1 MAEAGTDPDA
11 SNATFF
17 ADAAFSANPQP
28 TYREMRSGC
37 PVMRTDGP
45 AGVILTRY
53 EDVLF
58 ALRHPETFSSNMEA
72 VEIGNQRPLIP
83 LQLDPPEQTR
93 YRRLLD
99 PQFSSQ
105 KMRVLEPEVRRMV
118 NGLIDS
124 FIDNDECEFNEAFAI
139 PLPCTVF
146 LRLMGLPI
154 KDLDLLLELKDRIIR
169 PDTTDVA
176 EATRIRSETG
186 DRIYAYFEGAIDA
199 RRSERGSD
207 LVSYLLDADVDGDRL
222 QRTEILDICYLFL
235 LGGLDTVTASLG
247 CAVAY
252 LARNPEQRR
261 KLVADPSL
269 IASAVEELLRWET
282 PVMGIA
288 RVALQNVT
296 IGDTEIRAGERVT
309 LLIGS
314 ANTDEEEFADAEQ
327 VDVARMPNRH
337 LAFGGGPHRCLG
349 SHLARLELRVSLEEL
364 HRRIPDYAV
373 SPGEEPGYAVGIR
386 EVKYLPLVFGSRLP
400 AGEVR

>member
-1 MAEAGTDPDA
+1 
-11 SNATFF
+11 
-17 ADAAFSANPQP
+17 
-28 TYREMRSGC
+28 MRSGC

-53 EDVLF
+53 EDVLH
-58 ALRHPETFSSNMEA
+58 ALRHPETFSSNMDA

-83 LQLDPPEQTR
+83 LQFDPPEHTR
-93 YRRLLD
+93 YRKLLD

-105 KMRVLEPEVRRMV
+105 KMRVLEPEVRTLV
-118 NGLIDS
+118 NELIDS
-124 FIDNDECEFNEAFAI
+124 FIDDGKCEFNAAFAI

-154 KDLDLLLELKDRIIR
+154 EDLDLFLELKDKIIR
-169 PDTTDVA
+169 PGTTDV
-176 EATRIRSETG
+176 EAAAGIRSETG
-186 DRIYAYFEGAIDA
+186 DRIYAYFEQAIDA
-199 RRSERGSD
+199 RRDERGGD
-207 LVSYLLDADVDGDRL
+207 LISYLIDAEVDGDRL

-252 LARNPEQRR
+252 LARHPEQRS

-269 IASAVEELLRWET
+269 MPSAVEELLRWET
-282 PVMGIA
+282 PVMGVA
-288 RVALQNVT
+288 RVAIQDVT
-296 IGDTEIRAGERVT
+296 IGDTQIRAGERVT
-309 LLIGS
+309 LLLGS
-314 ANTDEEEFADAEQ
+314 ANTDGEEFEDTERI
-327 VDVARMPNRH
+327 DLARMPNRH

-349 SHLARLELRVSLEEL
+349 SHLARLELRISLEEL

-386 EVKYLPLVFGSRLP
+386 EVKYLPLVFGSKLP
-400 AGEVR
+400 AAATG